1 MNLVFLRNKRNKSED
16 VIEALTPTPKLM
28 YKEGWV
34 LTLKGLNVLTWHQ
47 YLTYWQQRQLIYFKA
62 WKRSQYRKKESLTW
76 AFIQY
81 PKKIFGF
88 AIRKLWMEKTFLWV
102 IRQFGTIIY
111 YHHFISTIW
120 VTWPLIHSRT
130 QKTIEN
136 NYHISQVKPLFAN
149 NDSSR
154 PWKQPTQL
162 NIFMTQTGY
171 WN

>member
-1 MNLVFLRNKRNKSED
+1 
-16 VIEALTPTPKLM
+16 
-28 YKEGWV
+28 
-34 LTLKGLNVLTWHQ
+34 
-47 YLTYWQQRQLIYFKA
+47 
-62 WKRSQYRKKESLTW
+62 
-76 AFIQY
+76 
-81 PKKIFGF
+81 
-88 AIRKLWMEKTFLWV
+88 MEKTFLWV

-162 NIFMTQTGY
+162 NIFY
-171 WN
+171 DSNRILKLE